1 MAIGTIDGVSRTSC
15 ESSNLASY
23 GYDESRRVLAVE
35 FKSSGHILHYR
46 NVDLGTWERMLDAE
60 SKGSFYAKHVKGRFP
75 ADPMTGKCPKCGDEP
90 GAIGTICTDCG
101 CSEYFAQERR
111 TGTNG

>member
-1 MAIGTIDGVSRTSC
+1 MAAGTIDGITRTTC
-15 ESSNLASY
+15 TSSNLVSY

-35 FKSSGHILHYR
+35 FKSGHVLHYR
-46 NVDLGTWERMLDAE
+46 NVDLGTWERMIDAE

-75 ADPMTGKCPKCGDEP
+75 ADPMTGMCPKCGDGP
-90 GAIGTICTDCG
+90 GVIGTTCEDCG
-101 CSEYFAQERR
+101 RSQYFAQERR